1 MLQENRKFLLL
12 IFTANRLTPTAKAFT
27 LESDVLVKNA
37 DNNYSM
43 KTFTPEK
50 TEISGVVNNNIA
62 VGAEIEVKVGS
73 YTTTTVVRD
82 DRTFTVEVDSSH
94 LKNNPAHIVTAK
106 LVNSGADVV
115 MDKEYYIA
123 PKAVSGN
130 FVSQHSEVPVAA
142 RKMDHTQDDYNF
154 FYPIH
159 LLETETTKR
168 GALKDYAVGG
178 TETPLT
184 IKYHFLR
191 NDEVA
196 SLPAGS
202 QGARNRESAAGSIK
216 EATETMKQMFRYAY
230 NKIAEYT
237 NIKFEEVG
245 SWQEANGNNSDMRTG
260 TDGTLIY
267 VGNLNGG
274 QYNGASAIG
283 FQGGNIIWNEAVS
296 SATPAYND
304 FNTYT
309 AIHEILHTLNLRHA
323 HDAFSGI
330 RTLGAA
336 ICLNL
341 LPKIIFLRHPQSSLI
356 CLIGVRMVCLSVCVI
371 YAYMI

>member
-1 MLQENRKFLLL
+1 
-12 IFTANRLTPTAKAFT
+12 
-27 LESDVLVKNA
+27 
-37 DNNYSM
+37 
-43 KTFTPEK
+43 
-50 TEISGVVNNNIA
+50 
-62 VGAEIEVKVGS
+62 
-73 YTTTTVVRD
+73 
-82 DRTFTVEVDSSH
+82 
-94 LKNNPAHIVTAK
+94 
-106 LVNSGADVV
+106 
-115 MDKEYYIA
+115 
-123 PKAVSGN
+123 
-130 FVSQHSEVPVAA
+130 
-142 RKMDHTQDDYNF
+142 
-154 FYPIH
+154 
-159 LLETETTKR
+159 
-168 GALKDYAVGG
+168 
-178 TETPLT
+178 
-184 IKYHFLR
+184 
-191 NDEVA
+191 
-196 SLPAGS
+196 
-202 QGARNRESAAGSIK
+202 
-216 EATETMKQMFRYAY
+216 MKQMFRYAY